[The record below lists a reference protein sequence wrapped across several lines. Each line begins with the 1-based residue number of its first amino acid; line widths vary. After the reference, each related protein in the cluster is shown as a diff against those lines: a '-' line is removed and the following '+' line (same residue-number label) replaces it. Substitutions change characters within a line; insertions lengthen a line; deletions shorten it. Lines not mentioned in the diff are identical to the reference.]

1 MITNLFCPQVAS
13 KMGFGDARKTFEKVR
28 IQSPLQ
34 ALRQTAGFPRTFSTH
49 IKLCRAGQALQSAPP
64 PSRVPPTGAP
74 GSRRRAAG
82 RATGRVGISSGSEGT
97 ELSRTNSR
105 RTCPERLSRSVA
117 VLAALLIHGLLGWC
131 GCSGACSRST
141 WNAQTSRGVKLGC
154 RRRHVVVAM
163 SLSPCRCR
171 HVVVAMS
178 CGRRRHAPLPLQGV
192 GKFRRTFPS
201 HISVAH
207 FRRTFP

>member
-1 MITNLFCPQVAS
+1 MAQQLYEMITNLFCPQVAS

-82 RATGRVGISSGSEGT
+82 RATGRVEICSVSADREHNGFVYQAPAWSGTRSREGAPRMIN
-97 ELSRTNSR
+97 LY
-105 RTCPERLSRSVA
+105 
-117 VLAALLIHGLLGWC
+117 AL
-131 GCSGACSRST
+131 
-141 WNAQTSRGVKLGC
+141 GVQIC
-154 RRRHVVVAM
+154 
-163 SLSPCRCR
+163 
-171 HVVVAMS
+171 
-178 CGRRRHAPLPLQGV
+178 Q
-192 GKFRRTFPS
+192 FRRSGCPGW
-201 HISVAH
+201 
-207 FRRTFP
+207 

>member
-1 MITNLFCPQVAS
+1 MAQQLYEMITNLFCPQVAS

-64 PSRVPPTGAP
+64 LPGPSHRGTRVLPPSRGP
-74 GSRRRAAG
+74 GDG
-82 RATGRVGISSGSEGT
+82 PRVSSGSEGT

-131 GCSGACSRST
+131 GCSGACSRSLQVLIQL
-141 WNAQTSRGVKLGC
+141 ASRRK
-154 RRRHVVVAM
+154 
-163 SLSPCRCR
+163 
-171 HVVVAMS
+171 
-178 CGRRRHAPLPLQGV
+178 
-192 GKFRRTFPS
+192 
-201 HISVAH
+201 
-207 FRRTFP
+207 

>member
-1 MITNLFCPQVAS
+1 VAQQLYEMITNLFCPQVAS

-82 RATGRVGISSGSEGT
+82 RATGRVESGGFKISKVSSFKMTHVSEFQCGNI
-97 ELSRTNSR
+97 SNSNFAQ
-105 RTCPERLSRSVA
+105 SSA
-117 VLAALLIHGLLGWC
+117 GLRCHRIVDNLNV
-131 GCSGACSRST
+131 T
-141 WNAQTSRGVKLGC
+141 HNA
-154 RRRHVVVAM
+154 
-163 SLSPCRCR
+163 
-171 HVVVAMS
+171 
-178 CGRRRHAPLPLQGV
+178 
-192 GKFRRTFPS
+192 
-201 HISVAH
+201 
-207 FRRTFP
+207 